1 MVTAQPPKF
10 NEGLSLRPYISACEL
25 LGLLRDQDKEGEW
38 RVVSPWQSHQCVFLA
53 LQASSSLNED
63 TTPRPHDC
71 RRLCTLESPESE
83 GAWDLSENGLQ
94 NELSKS
100 PERGILNIELK
111 FPGTS
116 RGELG
121 WDAADF
127 TFAGVREIG
136 RRFVPSSAFPAG
148 RHGARVDE
156 DGFTARSV

>member
-1 MVTAQPPKF
+1 MASCITLA
-10 NEGLSLRPYISACEL
+10 
-25 LGLLRDQDKEGEW
+25 
-38 RVVSPWQSHQCVFLA
+38 VSSMRL
-53 LQASSSLNED
+53 SSSSSVKFSE
-63 TTPRPHDC
+63 
-71 RRLCTLESPESE
+71 RRYDAETSR
-83 GAWDLSENGLQ
+83 LSSTVHIEVTGVRGSMGLVSLQ